1 MPKKTTAP
9 TRPRVVII
17 GAGAAGVFTAYRLR
31 EMYGDRYDIVL
42 LEKSGRVGG
51 NVSTTKVKFGKKTY
65 SIDCGAQFFY
75 RYPQASYVGL
85 LGDLGLFDKPRRVEA
100 RATGITIWDRK
111 AREHRLWIPSHARG
125 FLRYRGEDWDRMT
138 GFATFLAYA
147 FLLDRDQPDN
157 WTLRLD
163 KWVSGLKLLDQK
175 FKDQVLRAF
184 LYQFVTLPAA
194 RIDESSALYAIT
206 YFVRTVFGE
215 EGVEEADP
223 RVRDPRGIQTF
234 EVYQSTIGL
243 DGVLALA
250 LEAAGVKARLRE
262 AVTAVRK
269 KATGTLEVCTGK
281 DKIPADHVV
290 FATDPQVAAKILRA
304 GKLGAPGL
312 VTSLEAC
319 EYDDL
324 PIAMQKGGSCWM
336 PSDTRY
342 WNAVNTIVDGDDLH
356 FTAWFGPLR
365 DTYGV
370 GKRIPVFK
378 SWATPD
384 LDPKACKHGLLA
396 HRHRILMPTTT
407 FMASREKVQAC
418 QGRDGVWFAG
428 GWTNWFDSQ
437 EAALDSATEVAE
449 RLPGTPH
456 PGSGRAAMVAGD
468 RDRDRK
474 RIDRWLARVAARAPR
489 AHRKKLKDLMN
500 EVEARG

>member
-1 MPKKTTAP
+1 MPKTTP
-9 TRPRVVII
+9 TSTRPRVVII

-42 LEKSGRVGG
+42 LEKAGRIGG
-51 NVSTTKVKFGKKTY
+51 NVSSTQVKFGKNTY

-75 RYPQASYVGL
+75 KYPQASYVGL
-85 LGDLGLFDKPRRVEA
+85 LGDLGLFDKPRRIEA
-100 RATGITIWDRK
+100 KATGITIWDRK
-111 AREHRLWIPSHARG
+111 KREHRLWIPSHARG
-125 FLRYRGEDWDRMT
+125 FLRYRAADWDRMT

-163 KWVSGLKLLDQK
+163 KWVSGLKLLDRK
-175 FKDQVLRAF
+175 FKDEILRAF
-184 LYQFVTLPAA
+184 LYQFVTLPAK
-194 RIDESSALYAIT
+194 RIDEASALYAIT

-215 EGVEEADP
+215 EDVDEPDP
-223 RVRDPRGIQTF
+223 RVRDPRGIETF

-243 DGVLALA
+243 DGVLELA
-250 LEAAGVKARLRE
+250 LDHAGVTPRLRQ

-269 KATGTLEVCTGK
+269 KPGGRLEVCTAAE
-281 DKIPADHVV
+281 KIPADHVV
-290 FATDPQVAAKILRA
+290 FATDPQVAAKILSA

-312 VTSLEAC
+312 VACLQAC

-324 PIAMQKGGSCWM
+324 PISMQKGGSCWM

-370 GKRIPVFK
+370 GKKIPVFK

-384 LDPKACKHGLLA
+384 LDPESCGQTFLA
-396 HRHRILMPTTT
+396 HEHRILMPTAE
-407 FMASREKVQAC
+407 FMKHRAKVQAC
-418 QGRDGVWFAG
+418 QGKDHLWFAG

-449 RLPGTPH
+449 RLPGTPM
-456 PGSGRAAMVAGD
+456 PGSGRAAMVPGD

-489 AHRKKLKDLMN
+489 ERRKKLKELMK
-500 EVEARG
+500 EVEAKG